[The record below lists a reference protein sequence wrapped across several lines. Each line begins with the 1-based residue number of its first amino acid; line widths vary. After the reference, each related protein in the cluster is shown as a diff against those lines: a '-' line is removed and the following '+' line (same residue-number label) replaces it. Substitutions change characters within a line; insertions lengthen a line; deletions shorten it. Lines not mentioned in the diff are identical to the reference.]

1 MISSRDRLVAYALL
15 AIGSVIALYPMF
27 SIIMLSLKGPGDNL
41 SGLSLPSSLY
51 FQNYSEAWTR
61 GAFSQSMLASIAV
74 ATAVVICSVVLAVLA
89 AYGMALMRVPLA
101 GLISVALL
109 VGLVMPYESTVVSL
123 YELMR
128 SLNLINTV
136 WALILPQIAMSMPFA
151 VFWMVAFFRTVPRT
165 ILEAAASDG
174 ATRWQTLR
182 LILVP
187 IALPAIGTLATL
199 LFLFT
204 WNEFLLPLVLV
215 PDNKSAQ
222 TVPLALSFFAGNRRN
237 SQPEVTAA
245 AAVLVALPILVMYVV
260 LQRRLIQGIVSGAV
274 KE

>member
-1 MISSRDRLVAYALL
+1 VISSRDRLVAYALL

-51 FQNYSEAWTR
+51 FQNYAEAWTR

-128 SLNLINTV
+128 NLNLINTV

>member
-27 SIIMLSLKGPGDNL
+27 SIVMLSLKGPGDNL

>member
-1 MISSRDRLVAYALL
+1 MISSRDRLVAYSLL
-15 AIGSVIALYPMF
+15 AIGSIIALYPLF
-27 SIIMLSLKGPGDNL
+27 SIILLSLKGPGDNL

-74 ATAVVICSVVLAVLA
+74 ATTVVLCSVVLAVLA

-109 VGLVMPYESTVVSL
+109 IGLVMPYESTVVSL

-128 SLNLINTV
+128 SLHLVNTV

-215 PDNKSAQ
+215 PDNKAAQ

>member
-15 AIGSVIALYPMF
+15 AIGSIIALYPMF
-27 SIIMLSLKGPGDNL
+27 SIVLLSLKGPGDNL

-128 SLNLINTV
+128 NLNLINTV

-151 VFWMVAFFRTVPRT
+151 VFWMVAFFRTVPKT

-215 PDNKSAQ
+215 PDNKFAQ

-245 AAVLVALPILVMYVV
+245 AAVLVALPILIMYVV